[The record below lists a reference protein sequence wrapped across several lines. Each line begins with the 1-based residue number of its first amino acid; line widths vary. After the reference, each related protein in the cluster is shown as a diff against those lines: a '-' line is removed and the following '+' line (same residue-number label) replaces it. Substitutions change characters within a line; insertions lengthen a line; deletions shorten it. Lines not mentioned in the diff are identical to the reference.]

1 MKKTAILIDGGFFF
15 AKVGFFARKDCKSR
29 DITADNLIDLMWRIV
44 RFHTEIERGK
54 HSGREAQELYR
65 IYYYDSPPLDKQ
77 VKLPHPENGETT
89 PRDKNFKAEP
99 MNKLRAE
106 FHLKLKGNRKTALR
120 MGRLQ
125 STDWRLNEHTL
136 KALRQGNK
144 KWEELTND
152 DWYYEITQK
161 SVDVKLGMDITILSY
176 EKLVDVIVLIAGDSD
191 FVPAAKQARI
201 KGVDFILNP
210 LKQEISPDLAE
221 HIDGIQSFSIGVGLA
236 EILKCDPDNNPDW
249 WEEYKNKIASKE
261 MRKQNKAKS
270 RKKKK
275 QQNRQ

>member
-1 MKKTAILIDGGFFF
+1 MKRTAILIDGGFFF
-15 AKVGFFARKDCKSR
+15 SKVAFFTRKYFR
-29 DITADNLIDLMWRIV
+29 NTPVTADNLIDLMWRIV
-44 RFHTEIERGK
+44 RFHTEVERGN
-54 HSGREAQELYR
+54 HSSRETQELYR

-77 VKLPHPENGETT
+77 VKYPLPEDGQTT
-89 PRDKNFKAEP
+89 PKDKNFKAEP

-125 STDWRLNEHTL
+125 STDWRLNEQTL
-136 KALRQGNK
+136 KALRQGKK
-144 KWEELTND
+144 KWEDLTND

-210 LKQEISPDLAE
+210 LKQEISHDLAE

-236 EILKCDPDNNPDW
+236 EVLKVEPDGNPDW
-249 WEEYKNKIASKE
+249 WIEH
-261 MRKQNKAKS
+261 KAKVS
-270 RKKKK
+270 ARKEKKNQKPRRKKS
-275 QQNRQ
+275 RQ

>member
-15 AKVGFFARKDCKSR
+15 AKVGFFARKYFKNKT
-29 DITADNLIDLMWRIV
+29 ITAENLIDLMWRMV
-44 RFHTEIERGK
+44 RFHTEIERGQ

-77 VKLPHPENGETT
+77 VKLPHPEKGETT

-106 FHLKLKGNRKTALR
+106 FHVKLKENRKTALR

-136 KALRQGNK
+136 KALRQGKK

-210 LKQEISPDLAE
+210 LKQEISHDLAE

-236 EILKCDPDNNPDW
+236 EILKCNPEGNPQW
-249 WEEYKNKIASKE
+249 WQDYQVKAAANKEK
-261 MRKQNKAKS
+261 RKAK
-270 RKKKK
+270 RQAKKKK
-275 QQNRQ
+275 

>member
-15 AKVGFFARKDCKSR
+15 AKVGFFARKYFKSR

-65 IYYYDSPPLDKQ
+65 IYYYDSPP
-77 VKLPHPENGETT
+77 
-89 PRDKNFKAEP
+89 
-99 MNKLRAE
+99 
-106 FHLKLKGNRKTALR
+106 
-120 MGRLQ
+120 
-125 STDWRLNEHTL
+125 RLNEHTL

-236 EILKCDPDNNPDW
+236 EILKCDPDNNPNW

>member
-1 MKKTAILIDGGFFF
+1 
-15 AKVGFFARKDCKSR
+15 
-29 DITADNLIDLMWRIV
+29 
-44 RFHTEIERGK
+44 
-54 HSGREAQELYR
+54 
-65 IYYYDSPPLDKQ
+65 
-77 VKLPHPENGETT
+77 
-89 PRDKNFKAEP
+89 

-125 STDWRLNEHTL
+125 STDWRLNEQTL
-136 KALRQGNK
+136 KALRQGKK
-144 KWEELTND
+144 KWEDLTND

-210 LKQEISPDLAE
+210 LKQEISHDLAE

-236 EILKCDPDNNPDW
+236 EVLKVEPDGNPDW
-249 WEEYKNKIASKE
+249 WIEH
-261 MRKQNKAKS
+261 KAKVS
-270 RKKKK
+270 ARKEKKNQKPRRKKS
-275 QQNRQ
+275 RQ

>member
-1 MKKTAILIDGGFFF
+1 MKRTAILIDGGFFF
-15 AKVGFFARKDCKSR
+15 SKVAFFTRKYFR
-29 DITADNLIDLMWRIV
+29 NTPVTADNLIDLMWRIV
-44 RFHTEIERGK
+44 RFHTEVERGN
-54 HSGREAQELYR
+54 HSSRETQELYR

-77 VKLPHPENGETT
+77 VKYPLPEKGQTT
-89 PRDKNFKAEP
+89 PKDKNFKAEP

-125 STDWRLNEHTL
+125 STDWRLNEQTL
-136 KALRQGNK
+136 KALRQGKK
-144 KWEELTND
+144 KWEDLTND

-210 LKQEISPDLAE
+210 LKQEISHDLAE

-236 EILKCDPDNNPDW
+236 EVLKVEPDGNPDW
-249 WEEYKNKIASKE
+249 WIEH
-261 MRKQNKAKS
+261 KAKVS
-270 RKKKK
+270 ARKEKRNQKPRRKKS
-275 QQNRQ
+275 RQ

>member
-15 AKVGFFARKDCKSR
+15 AKVGFFIRKYFKSQN
-29 DITADNLIDLMWRIV
+29 ITAEHLIDLVWKLV
-44 RFHTEIERGK
+44 KFHTEIERGQ
-54 HSGREAQELYR
+54 HSSREPQELYR
-65 IYYYDSPPLDKQ
+65 IYFYDSPPLDKQ
-77 VKLPHPENGETT
+77 VKMPLPEKGQTT

-106 FHLKLKGNRKTALR
+106 FHQKLKATRKTALR

-125 STDWRLNEHTL
+125 STDWKLNENTL
-136 KALRQGNK
+136 KALRNGKK

-152 DWYYEITQK
+152 DWYYEIQQK

-176 EKLVDVIVLIAGDSD
+176 EKLVDVIVLVAGDSD

-210 LKQEISPDLAE
+210 LKQEISPELAE

-236 EILKCDPDNNPDW
+236 EILHCTPDGEPEW
-249 WEEYKNKIASKE
+249 WKQYQEKINTKKRTKRIKKN
-261 MRKQNKAKS
+261 MRK
-270 RKKKK
+270 
-275 QQNRQ
+275 